1 MERKA
6 LPRFRYKGF
15 RSDGEE
21 IAGGLEAAGRGDALA
36 RLRADGIYPVCLEE
50 ERDAR
55 KPWIR
60 RSDRSFLPSMT
71 RQLATLLAAG
81 VPILDAFQGLAAE
94 EKGRR
99 RQVLLALRERLA
111 GGSSLCRALE
121 EQEGLFPPFYLSLV
135 QAGEATGALDQ
146 ILARMADF
154 LEHQDRIKARVR
166 SALAYPLLM
175 LGVGGLVLVFLFS
188 FVIPKMVRIFSDLGA
203 ALPWITRVL
212 IRLSDLFQRHGWV
225 LALAALGL
233 AWGGRRL
240 LKTRRI
246 LVDRLLLRLPGGV
259 FSNLYFARF
268 SRTMGFLLGGGL
280 PLPQALKIASRAI
293 GNEALAASVRA
304 ADAGVAEGQR
314 LSASLPLFPPVL
326 LQLIATGEKSG
337 DLAGMLA
344 RAADAYEEAFQ
355 RKLAGAV
362 SLLEP
367 AMILLMGAV
376 VCFVVLAVLL
386 PLFQL
391 NQLVR

>member
-121 EQEGLFPPFYLSLV
+121 EQEGLFPPFYVSLV

-188 FVIPKMVRIFSDLGA
+188 FVIPKMVRIF
-203 ALPWITRVL
+203 R
-212 IRLSDLFQRHGWV
+212 
-225 LALAALGL
+225 
-233 AWGGRRL
+233 
-240 LKTRRI
+240 
-246 LVDRLLLRLPGGV
+246 
-259 FSNLYFARF
+259 
-268 SRTMGFLLGGGL
+268 
-280 PLPQALKIASRAI
+280 
-293 GNEALAASVRA
+293 
-304 ADAGVAEGQR
+304 
-314 LSASLPLFPPVL
+314 
-326 LQLIATGEKSG
+326 
-337 DLAGMLA
+337 
-344 RAADAYEEAFQ
+344 
-355 RKLAGAV
+355 
-362 SLLEP
+362 
-367 AMILLMGAV
+367 
-376 VCFVVLAVLL
+376 
-386 PLFQL
+386 
-391 NQLVR
+391 